1 MRRPAKRERHVLRSK
16 VDGLA
21 DEAPR
26 PRLGRG
32 LAALIGDFGEAAPA
46 AAKAPAAQRRAAVEV
61 LRPNPRNPRRRF
73 EETDLEELAASVR
86 ARGLIQ
92 PIVVRPLADV
102 PGAFEIVAGERRW
115 RAAQRAGLDEVPI
128 VVVEIDDRASLEF
141 AILENVQRTDL
152 NAIEEAAGYERLMSE
167 FRYTQTDLAEIIGK
181 SRSHLA
187 NTLRLLN
194 LPPVVQERVIAGEI
208 TAGHAR
214 ALLAVRDPDSVAR
227 RIVDEGLS
235 VREVEALA
243 AAEAPHTEGPRP
255 GRPRGTGEKSADI
268 RALEFGLAQ
277 ALGVTVAVKAK
288 TGGDG
293 EIRIRFANADER
305 DALCRKLGLQPEG

>member
-1 MRRPAKRERHVLRSK
+1 M
-16 VDGLA
+16 A
-21 DEAPR
+21 DDVAR

-32 LAALIGDFGEAAPA
+32 LAALIGDFGNDMPDAGRPQG
-46 AAKAPAAQRRAAVEV
+46 QRKVAVEF
-61 LRPNPRNPRRRF
+61 LRANPRNPRRRF
-73 EETDLEELAASVR
+73 SEADLEELAASIR
-86 ARGLIQ
+86 LRGIIQ
-92 PIVVRPLADV
+92 PIVVRAV
-102 PGAFEIVAGERRW
+102 PKVPDTYEIVAGERRW
-115 RAAQRAGLDEVPI
+115 RAAQRAGLHEVPI
-128 VVVEIDDRASLEF
+128 VAVEIDDRTSLEY

-152 NAIEEAAGYERLMSE
+152 NAIEEAGGYERLMSE
-167 FRYTQTDLAEIIGK
+167 FGYSQTELADIIGK

-187 NTLRLLN
+187 NTLRLLQ
-194 LPPVVQERVIAGEI
+194 LPATIQDRVTAGEI

-214 ALLAVRDPDSVAR
+214 ALLAVRDPDAVAR

-255 GRPRGTGEKSADI
+255 GRPRGAGEKSADI

>member
-1 MRRPAKRERHVLRSK
+1 M
-16 VDGLA
+16 A

-46 AAKAPAAQRRAAVEV
+46 GDKAPAPQRKVAVEF

-73 EETDLEELAASVR
+73 AETDLDELSASIK

-92 PIVVRPLADV
+92 PIVVRPLPDV
-102 PGAFEIVAGERRW
+102 PGAYEIVAGERRW
-115 RAAQRAGLDEVPI
+115 RAAQRAGLDEVPV

-167 FRYTQTDLAEIIGK
+167 FAYTQRELAEILGK

-194 LPPVVQERVIAGEI
+194 LPPAVQERVIAGEI

-214 ALLAVRDPDSVAR
+214 ALLAVRDPEAVGR
-227 RIVDEGLS
+227 RIVEEGLS
-235 VREVEALA
+235 VREVEALS
-243 AAEAPHTEGPRP
+243 AAEAPETEGPRP
-255 GRPRGTGEKSADI
+255 GRPRSSAE
-268 RALEFGLAQ
+268 RSEEMRSLERRMAR
-277 ALGVTVAVKAK
+277 ALGVGVSLKAK
-288 TGGDG
+288 NPNEG
-293 EIRIRFANADER
+293 EIRIRYQTAQELD
-305 DALCRKLGLQPEG
+305 DLCRRFRVSDEEIDNG

>member
-1 MRRPAKRERHVLRSK
+1 M
-16 VDGLA
+16 A

-32 LAALIGDFGEAAPA
+32 LAALIGDFGDAAPE
-46 AAKAPAAQRRAAVEV
+46 AAKAPAGQRKAAVEF

-73 EETDLEELAASVR
+73 EETDLEELAASIR

-167 FRYTQTDLAEIIGK
+167 FAYSQRELAEILGK

-194 LPPVVQERVIAGEI
+194 LPASVQERVVAGEI

-214 ALLAVRDPDSVAR
+214 ALLAVRDPEAVGR
-227 RIVDEGLS
+227 RVVEEGLS
-235 VREVEALA
+235 VREVEAIA
-243 AAEAPHTEGPRP
+243 AAEVPQTEGPRP
-255 GRPRGTGEKSADI
+255 GRPRGVERSPEMRGLES
-268 RALEFGLAQ
+268 RMAL
-277 ALGVTVAVKAK
+277 ALGLGVVLKAK
-288 TGGDG
+288 TADAG
-293 EIRIRFANADER
+293 EIRIRYESAEELE
-305 DALCRKLGLQPEG
+305 ALCRRFQVTDGDPA